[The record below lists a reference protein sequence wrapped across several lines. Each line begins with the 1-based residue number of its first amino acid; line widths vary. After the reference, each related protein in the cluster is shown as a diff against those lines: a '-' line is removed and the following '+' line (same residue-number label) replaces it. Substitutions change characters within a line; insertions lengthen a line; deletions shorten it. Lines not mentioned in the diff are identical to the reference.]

1 MLSAVTRSYEPF
13 SLFTLCVYS
22 YIRTGVDEGNSRR
35 SPASSSEAGV
45 ASKSIASKFPI
56 TPSPSN
62 ICIRRAFAAGE
73 SLAWVPAD
81 RLSTKRGR
89 ERERERESLG
99 IQTVGLSVQFQ
110 SAHTALS
117 ELSEANKNT
126 ESFTATDKWHP
137 ALRRALASLQTSRF
151 SFHFYSFPLLLQISV
166 DIPKQR
172 LFFFF
177 LFVFF
182 FCRFLP
188 RE

>member
-1 MLSAVTRSYEPF
+1 MCIFVYTHRGRRRKQSSISGFLLRGRRGLEEHSQQISDYPEPEQHLHTACVCRWRVARVGSCGP
-13 SLFTLCVYS
+13 SL
-22 YIRTGVDEGNSRR
+22 DE
-35 SPASSSEAGV
+35 E
-45 ASKSIASKFPI
+45 
-56 TPSPSN
+56 
-62 ICIRRAFAAGE
+62 
-73 SLAWVPAD
+73 
-81 RLSTKRGR
+81 R

-137 ALRRALASLQTSRF
+137 ALRRALATSRF